1 MSALPLGDPESAT
14 SLVLNWLAD
23 ETFFSICSRHHAFW
37 GNSKSN
43 TSFSMLFDSSGTT
56 IPHDFPRCLDLLQ
69 PNLQIALGD
78 PESIIHRHT
87 ILPLF
92 FPFQSPQCVQA
103 AIESA
108 KGTHLGGI
116 KYRMGLVAGR
126 FGAQHPL
133 KACRSCMSM
142 DKDTE
147 GVAYWHLSHQYPG
160 VLVCP
165 THMLRLQECVHNRRW
180 SGRHR
185 WVLPEKANLTPQS
198 DERLDPPAL
207 QALHNLAMAAL
218 DLAAIGA
225 SRAFQ
230 PAVVRSVYQKAL
242 MERGF
247 SSLNSS
253 AAAADLT
260 QHTSLLQPFYPL
272 TALPTT
278 VENAAAFLDQFIRRP
293 RGHLHP
299 IKHLVIINWLFGK
312 FSCFFEAYNLEQTAT
327 KCPTI
332 EPQQQVELSN
342 PLAQIKPP
350 QTCKLKPKVL
360 KPRVRSEILHLLE
373 IGTSKEQIYTQF
385 NITPSTV
392 NKLLRSEPHIK
403 QAWEQATKSF
413 KNLSIRMQWRSL
425 IKDNCNISPKA
436 ARSINPKLYAWL
448 YRNDKAWLLQEN
460 KKLNSGRNGNNAHV
474 DWSERDSELIRLIN
488 NYRFLYIQS
497 RSTDRNIL
505 EDLFTK
511 IPTLSICLNKPNR
524 YFGAKALIREIR
536 KSNSGH
542 GV

>member
-1 MSALPLGDPESAT
+1 MSAHILGELEST
-14 SLVLNWLAD
+14 KSIVLNWLTD

-37 GNSKSN
+37 GNSKSS
-43 TSFSMLFDSSGTT
+43 TSFSMLFDSCGTT
-56 IPHDFPRCLDLLQ
+56 IPHDFPRCLDHLR
-69 PNLQIALGD
+69 PDLQIALGD

-108 KGTHLGGI
+108 KGSHLGGI
-116 KYRMGLVAGR
+116 KYRLGLVAGR

-133 KACRSCMSM
+133 KACRLCMS
-142 DKDTE
+142 KDQDTH

-165 THMLRLQECVHNRRW
+165 THMLKLQECVHNRRW
-180 SGRHR
+180 TGRHR
-185 WVLPEKANLTPQS
+185 WVLPEKANLTPPS

-218 DLAAIGA
+218 DLAAVGA

-230 PAVVRSVYQKAL
+230 PAVVRLIYQKAL

-247 SSLNSS
+247 SNLHSS
-253 AAAADLT
+253 AAAANLT

-278 VENAAAFLDQFIRRP
+278 VENAAAFLEQLVRRP

-299 IKHLVIINWLFGK
+299 IKHLVMINWLFGK
-312 FSCFFEAYNLEQTAT
+312 FSCFIEAYNLE
-327 KCPTI
+327 PTTTTFPFI
-332 EPQQQVELSN
+332 EPQQPIELPN
-342 PLAQIKPP
+342 HLPQHKTP

-360 KPRVRSEILHLLE
+360 KPQIRAEILHLLKS
-373 IGTSKEQIYTQF
+373 GAPKEQIYTQF

-403 QAWEQATKSF
+403 RAWEQATKSY
-413 KNLSIRMQWRSL
+413 KSLSMRKQWSSL
-425 IKDNCNISPKA
+425 ITDNCNISPKA
-436 ARSINPKLYAWL
+436 ARAINPKLYAWL

-460 KKLNSGRNGNNAHV
+460 TKLNSGRNGNNSRV
-474 DWSERDSELIRLIN
+474 DWAERDSELVKLITNFRLI
-488 NYRFLYIQS
+488 YIQN
-497 RSTDRNIL
+497 RSEARNIL
-505 EDLFTK
+505 EDLFTR

-524 YFGAKALIREIR
+524 YFLAKALIREIR
-536 KSNSGH
+536 KSSSGH

>member
-1 MSALPLGDPESAT
+1 MSALSLGELEPAT
-14 SLVLNWLAD
+14 SIFLKWLAD

-43 TSFSMLFDSSGTT
+43 TTFSMLFDSCGTT
-56 IPHDFPRCLDLLQ
+56 IPHDFPRCLELLR
-69 PNLQIALGD
+69 PDFQIALGD

-108 KGTHLGGI
+108 KGPHLGGI
-116 KYRMGLVAGR
+116 KYRLGLVAGR

-133 KACRSCMSM
+133 KACRLCMSK
-142 DKDTE
+142 DKDSQ

-185 WVLPEKANLTPQS
+185 WVLPENANLTPPS
-198 DERLDPPAL
+198 DEQLDLPAL

-218 DLAAIGA
+218 DLAAVGA
-225 SRAFQ
+225 SRAFE
-230 PAVVRSVYQKAL
+230 PAVVRSVYQKAIIG
-242 MERGF
+242 RGF
-247 SSLNSS
+247 SSRHLS

-278 VENAAAFLDQFIRRP
+278 VENTAAFLEQFVRRP

-299 IKHLVIINWLFGK
+299 IKHLVMINWLFGK
-312 FSCFFEAYNLEQTAT
+312 FSNFIEAYNLEPTTT
-327 KCPTI
+327 KLSLIKSNP
-332 EPQQQVELSN
+332 QVELVN
-342 PLAQIKPP
+342 PLPQLKTP
-350 QTCKLKPKVL
+350 QTCKLKPKFL
-360 KPRVRSEILHLLE
+360 KPPIRAEILHLLKN
-373 IGTSKEQIYTQF
+373 GTSKEQIYSQF

-392 NKLLRSEPHIK
+392 NKLLRSEPNIK
-403 QAWEQATKSF
+403 HAWEQATKSF
-413 KNLSIRMQWRSL
+413 KKLSMRKQWSSL
-425 IKDNCNISPKA
+425 LKDNSKISPKA
-436 ARSINPKLYAWL
+436 ARAIDPKLYAWL

-460 KKLNSGRNGNNAHV
+460 TKLHSGRNGNNCHV
-474 DWSERDSELIRLIN
+474 DWAERDSELIQLITN
-488 NYRFLYIQS
+488 FRCLYIQN
-497 RSTDRNIL
+497 RSANRNIL

-511 IPTLSICLNKPNR
+511 IPSLSICLKKPNR
-524 YFGAKALIREIR
+524 YFRTKALIREIR
-536 KSNSGH
+536 KSSGGH